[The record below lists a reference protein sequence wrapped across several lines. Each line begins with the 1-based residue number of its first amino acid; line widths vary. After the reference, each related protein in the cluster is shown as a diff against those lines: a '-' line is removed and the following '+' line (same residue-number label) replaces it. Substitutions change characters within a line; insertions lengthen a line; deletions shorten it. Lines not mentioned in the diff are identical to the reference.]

1 MPKKKKTNR
10 RLTEMKT
17 TIRDFRTEF
26 SQEIGT
32 LKRTQA
38 EGKTELEKQTNKR
51 LNRKLGGKPS
61 K

>member
-1 MPKKKKTNR
+1 
-10 RLTEMKT
+10 MKT
-17 TIRDFRTEF
+17 TIQDFRTEF